1 MRILHVTQSLD
12 PRWGGIARVLPMLA
26 SRLAAAGDVC
36 RIAVLDGGRF
46 GRPQDVNGVEVLGF
60 EPHPTCRLGRSKAF
74 DARIGDLVAEADV
87 VHLHGLWSGQN
98 WSAGKAARKERTPL
112 VVTPHSMMM
121 PWAWRRSAWKKRP
134 IGWLF
139 EHKNLRTA
147 ACIHALASG
156 EAEAIAALGFN
167 RNIVT
172 IANGLDPAEFE
183 NVPPAGAI
191 EERFPE
197 TVGKQWVL
205 FLGRLAEQK
214 GIVPAMQASF
224 DVLAANEDW
233 HGVVAG
239 PDEFG
244 LQKMFAAAIQRKGMA
259 HRVTFTGM
267 LSREDVLA
275 CLGRASILLQPS
287 LSEGLSMSI
296 LESLA
301 VGLPMVISHACNLPE
316 VRDHGAGLVVDPNRR
331 SIAAAMR
338 ELVAMSDEDRKAMGA
353 KGRAL
358 FERRFTWLA
367 LIPRYREMYRDA
379 VGG

>member
-1 MRILHVTQSLD
+1 
-12 PRWGGIARVLPMLA
+12 MLT
-26 SRLAAAGDVC
+26 SRLAAAGDTC
-36 RIAVLDGGRF
+36 RIAALDGGRF
-46 GRPQDVNGVEVLGF
+46 GKPQDVEGVDVLGF

-74 DARIGDLVAEADV
+74 DGRIGDLVGESDV

-98 WSAGKAARKERTPL
+98 WSAGKAARKLGRPL

-121 PWAWRRSAWKKRP
+121 PWAWRRGAWKKRP
-134 IGWLF
+134 VGWLF

-147 ACIHALASG
+147 ACIHALAPG

-167 RNIVT
+167 KNIAT

-183 NVPPAGAI
+183 NLPSAGAI

-197 TVGKQWVL
+197 TVGKKWVL

-233 HGVVAG
+233 HGIVAG

-244 LQKMFAAAIQRKGMA
+244 LQKTFAAAIQRKGMTR
-259 HRVTFTGM
+259 RVTFTGM
-267 LSREDVLA
+267 LPREDVLA

-287 LSEGLSMSI
+287 FSEGLSMSI
-296 LESLA
+296 LEALA
-301 VGLPMVISHACNLPE
+301 VGLPMVISHACNMPE
-316 VRDHGAGLVVDPNRR
+316 VRQEGAGLVVDPNRH

-338 ELVAMSDEDRKAMGA
+338 EVVAMSDDDRKAMGD
-353 KGRAL
+353 KGRTL
-358 FERRFTWLA
+358 FESRFTWSA
-367 LIPRYREMYRDA
+367 LIPKYREMYRSV
-379 VGG
+379 VG